1 MPSKATPV
9 VLAILGTLALAMPAG
24 AATGEAK
31 TRPLPPA
38 QSGDGQ
44 NRRVRIHNQTGWT
57 ITAISVSDARGG
69 DWRAAVLGR
78 DAVASGESVLV
89 NVDDGAGACVYVLR
103 AEFANGQALE
113 RDNVN
118 ACRIADYYFTR

>member
-1 MPSKATPV
+1 MPPKALPV
-9 VLAILGTLALAMPAG
+9 VLAVLAALTMAAPVSAEPADARVRAM
-24 AATGEAK
+24 
-31 TRPLPPA
+31 PPA
-38 QSGDGQ
+38 QSTDGQ

-69 DWRAAVLGR
+69 DWRAALLGR

-89 NVDDGAGACVYVLR
+89 NVDDGAGSCVYVVK
-103 AEFANGQALE
+103 AEFANGQTLE

-118 ACRIADYYFTR
+118 ACQIADYYFTR